1 MYDIA
6 IVGGGPAGLSAAV
19 NARRRNKNVVIIS
32 KEDRSSKLAQAHL
45 IDNYLGLPGIS
56 GPELAHRMKDHALA
70 LGATFKKDE
79 IQSLYRDVQ
88 GFALIGRENAIQ
100 ALAVILATGITIGKE
115 IPGETD
121 FVGRG
126 VSYCATCDGMFF
138 KGKTVA
144 MIGYIPEAETEV
156 DFLAEVC
163 QKVYFIPQYGFKGEL
178 NRNPK
183 IEIWN
188 GKPVSIL
195 GNDKVELLKTSNGD
209 LAVDGVFIERA
220 GRPADKLIE
229 GLMMENGFIV
239 TDSEQATNIS
249 GLFAAGDCAGKP
261 WQIGKAV
268 GQGQIAALA
277 AVQYLETI
285 SDI

>member
-6 IVGGGPAGLSAAV
+6 VVGGGPAGLSAAV
-19 NARRRNKNVVIIS
+19 NGCQRNKNVVVIA

-45 IDNYLGLPGIS
+45 IDNYLGIPGIK
-56 GPELAHRMKDHALA
+56 GPELARRMKEHALE
-70 LGATFKKDE
+70 LGTIFQKDE
-79 IQSLYRDVQ
+79 IQSIYRDGQ
-88 GFALIGRENAIQ
+88 GFALFGREKTIQ
-100 ALAVILATGITIGKE
+100 ALAVILTTGIVLGKD
-115 IPGETD
+115 IPGESD

-156 DFLAEVC
+156 NFLAEVC
-163 QKVYFIPQYGFKGEL
+163 QKVYYIPQYRFEGEMS
-178 NRNPK
+178 PK
-183 IEIWN
+183 IEIWE

-195 GNDKVELLKTSNGD
+195 GKEKVETLKTSKGD

-220 GRPADKLIE
+220 GRPADQLIE
-229 GLMMENGFIV
+229 DLKMEKGLIV
-239 TDSEQATNIS
+239 TDSEQMTNIT
-249 GLFAAGDCAGKP
+249 GLFAAGDCTGKP
-261 WQIGKAV
+261 WQINKAV

-285 SDI
+285 KDT